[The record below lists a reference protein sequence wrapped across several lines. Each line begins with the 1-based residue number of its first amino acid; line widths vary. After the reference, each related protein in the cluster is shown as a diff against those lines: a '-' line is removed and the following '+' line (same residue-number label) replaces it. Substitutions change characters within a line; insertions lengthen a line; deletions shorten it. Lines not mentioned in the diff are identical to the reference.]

1 MPAALSSVVPFS
13 RQKRGILVVGHGTA
27 DPVGAEETRSIARRM
42 AELVPEVPVELGFL
56 EVIGP
61 SIGAALEKLS
71 ARGCVEVVSAP
82 LLMFTAGHARQ
93 DVPEALR
100 EGAREA
106 GLRVSRAEALGCH
119 RLIVELSRLRRVEA
133 VAPLAAIP
141 AEATVLVMV
150 GRGSS
155 DPSAHPQLQQFTA
168 VTLAGQ
174 KRPGRVE
181 LGFVAAAR
189 PKLAEAIVAAA
200 EGQGGSAAPAVP
212 VRRVLVQPHLLFRG
226 HVEEQ
231 VQAAIARGRS
241 LYPHIEWVAVERLG
255 PDQRVAQALLE
266 RALSVFGR
274 PIPAGARLPNGKKS
288 CRQSEPIKT
297 P

>member
-1 MPAALSSVVPFS
+1 MSAALFSPVTFS

-42 AELVPEVPVELGFL
+42 AELMPEVPVELGFL

-61 SIGAALEKLS
+61 SIGESLEKLS

-106 GLRVSRAEALGCH
+106 GLRVCRAEALGCH
-119 RLIVELSRLRRVEA
+119 RLIVELSRLRRAEA
-133 VAPLAAIP
+133 VAPLPAVP

-168 VTLAGQ
+168 VTLAGPGE
-174 KRPGRVE
+174 RPGRVE

-200 EGQGGSAAPAVP
+200 EGRGGTAAPALP

-231 VQAAIARGRS
+231 VQAAIARGRA
-241 LYPHIEWVAVERLG
+241 LYPHIEWVGVERLG
-255 PDQRVAQALLE
+255 PDERVAQALLE

-274 PIPAGARLPNGKKS
+274 PIPASARWADQEKFVPAV
-288 CRQSEPIKT
+288 
-297 P
+297 